1 MGWDPVVLRKYNTT
15 GHFRLLNQL
24 RGEIRDH
31 PLIRP
36 GEGETVGAV
45 NRSRSL
51 IRAIEARAQAGMSR
65 SRRAAQAM
73 EVRVVAA
80 DALPERPAGTPFGA
94 RLTTSTGP
102 ESQFLVGDGDG
113 DGGGAEPGFRARL
126 RSIDLR

>member
-24 RGEIRDH
+24 RGEIRER

-51 IRAIEARAQAGMSR
+51 IRAIEARAQAGISR
-65 SRRAAQAM
+65 SRRAAQAV
-73 EVRVVAA
+73 EVRVLEAEDLPAPAA
-80 DALPERPAGTPFGA
+80 FPGLPGAPSSLFSEAPEMEERGSA
-94 RLTTSTGP
+94 
-102 ESQFLVGDGDG
+102 
-113 DGGGAEPGFRARL
+113 GFRARL
-126 RSIDLR
+126 NAIDLR

>member
-24 RGEIRDH
+24 RGEIRER

-51 IRAIEARAQAGMSR
+51 IRAIEARAQAGISR
-65 SRRAAQAM
+65 SRRAAQAV
-73 EVRVVAA
+73 EVRVL
-80 DALPERPAGTPFGA
+80 DPEALPSTSVSQSLPGAPASLSSEFPGIDASGTG
-94 RLTTSTGP
+94 
-102 ESQFLVGDGDG
+102 
-113 DGGGAEPGFRARL
+113 GFRGRL
-126 RSIDLR
+126 DGIALR

>member
-24 RGEIRDH
+24 RGEIRER

-51 IRAIEARAQAGMSR
+51 IRAIEARAQAGISR
-65 SRRAAQAM
+65 SRRAAQAV
-73 EVRVVAA
+73 EVRVV
-80 DALPERPAGTPFGA
+80 E
-94 RLTTSTGP
+94 
-102 ESQFLVGDGDG
+102 
-113 DGGGAEPGFRARL
+113 AEPLPPANPFQGLPGAPASLHSDDSDIDSRSAGFRARL
-126 RSIDLR
+126 NAIDLR

>member
-24 RGEIRDH
+24 RGDIRDR

-51 IRAIEARAQAGMSR
+51 IRAIEARATAGISR
-65 SRRAAQAM
+65 SRRAAQAV
-73 EVRVVAA
+73 EVRVVDAESHPAA
-80 DALPERPAGTPFGA
+80 PALSGLPSAPGSFTPEAPGLDDLGSA
-94 RLTTSTGP
+94 
-102 ESQFLVGDGDG
+102 
-113 DGGGAEPGFRARL
+113 GFRARL
-126 RSIDLR
+126 NAIDLR

>member
-24 RGEIRDH
+24 RGEIRER

-51 IRAIEARAQAGMSR
+51 IRAIEARAQAGISR
-65 SRRAAQAM
+65 SRRAAQAV
-73 EVRVVAA
+73 EVRVLEAEDRSAPTAA
-80 DALPERPAGTPFGA
+80 AGLPGMTSFLTPDSPDTEGRGSA
-94 RLTTSTGP
+94 
-102 ESQFLVGDGDG
+102 
-113 DGGGAEPGFRARL
+113 GFRARL
-126 RSIDLR
+126 DSIELR

>member
-24 RGEIRDH
+24 RGEIRER

-65 SRRAAQAM
+65 SRRAAQAV
-73 EVRVVAA
+73 EVRVLETEDLPAA
-80 DALPERPAGTPFGA
+80 PTFSGLPASPSSLMSGD
-94 RLTTSTGP
+94 P
-102 ESQFLVGDGDG
+102 EADGHG
-113 DGGGAEPGFRARL
+113 SAGFRARL
-126 RSIDLR
+126 NAIDLR